1 MRTPTQARL
10 QILRTLVRDYQGD
23 ITTGLVQKHYVAKI
37 GAGDWRA
44 KARQDLDQLV
54 RDGLLIRDDRD
65 PDTRVFRLNH
75 AHPGG
80 A

>member
-10 QILRTLVRDYQGD
+10 RLLRDLVRDYQGD
-23 ITTGLVQKHYVAKI
+23 IKTGMVQKYYAAKL
-37 GAGDWRA
+37 GAGDWRG

-54 RDGLLIRDDRD
+54 REGLLILDDRD
-65 PDTRVFRLNH
+65 PNTRVFRRNH

>member
-23 ITTGLVQKHYVAKI
+23 ITTGLVQKRYVAKL
-37 GAGDWRA
+37 GPGDWRA

-54 RDGLLIRDDRD
+54 RDGLLICDDRD
-65 PDTRVFRLNH
+65 PDKRVFRLNH
-75 AHPGG
+75 AHQGG

>member
-10 QILRTLVRDYQGD
+10 HLLRNLVRDYPGD
-23 ITTGLVQKHYVAKI
+23 ITTGMVQKHYVAKL

-44 KARQDLDQLV
+44 KARQDLDQLA
-54 RDGLLIRDDRD
+54 RDGLLILDDRN
-65 PDTRVFRLNH
+65 PDKRVFRLNH
-75 AHPGG
+75 AHQGG